1 MADTRSKYIPPDR
14 ASASYLGEEGR
25 EGGGKMQVRATIEG
39 NKVSIVQTRSEG
51 TGGGGERVGEKKARS
66 RRNTM
71 DGLDGSLV
79 RCFIYADREE
89 EGFSRSKFSWFVEDA
104 MFPTTLS
111 IDFDR
116 FSFRSYRRELSNL

>member
-51 TGGGGERVGEKKARS
+51 TGGGGERVGKKKHGAEETRWMVSMDRS
-66 RRNTM
+66 FDVLFTQTGRRM
-71 DGLDGSLV
+71 GKGGGGV
-79 RCFIYADREE
+79 
-89 EGFSRSKFSWFVEDA
+89 
-104 MFPTTLS
+104 
-111 IDFDR
+111 
-116 FSFRSYRRELSNL
+116 FSF

>member
-51 TGGGGERVGEKKARS
+51 VERGWGKKKHGAEETRWMVSMDRSFDVLFTQTGRRMGKGGGGV
-66 RRNTM
+66 
-71 DGLDGSLV
+71 
-79 RCFIYADREE
+79 
-89 EGFSRSKFSWFVEDA
+89 
-104 MFPTTLS
+104 
-111 IDFDR
+111 
-116 FSFRSYRRELSNL
+116 FSF